1 MITYILRITYDYVY
15 DYVYIT
21 YNIDD
26 YVCVRTGER
35 DTLLGGAPESA
46 TAAQSTAAPP
56 KSAGAGTSSALVQV
70 RETRPLSLKFR
81 FKNDVFPRQAWDKTN
96 VRKTQQK
103 RGVETHTGRG
113 SGCGWATA
121 HLLVV

>member
-1 MITYILRITYDYVY
+1 MHSHGHMKQIIERNYN
-15 DYVYIT
+15 
-21 YNIDD
+21 NIDD

-46 TAAQSTAAPP
+46 TAAQSTAAAAPP

-81 FKNDVFPRQAWDKTN
+81 FKNDVFPRQARDKT
-96 VRKTQQK
+96 
-103 RGVETHTGRG
+103 
-113 SGCGWATA
+113 
-121 HLLVV
+121 